1 MQATDARSDWWPLAA
16 CRSEDPEIFFPISSL
31 GSGLHQV
38 AQAKAVCGRC
48 RVRPECLSYA
58 LASRQVH
65 GIWGGTSE
73 EERQLIRE
81 REREGVRKTSAA

>member
-1 MQATDARSDWWPLAA
+1 MQATDVRSGWWPLAA

-48 RVRPECLSYA
+48 QVRPECLSYA

-65 GIWGGTSE
+65 GVWGGTSE
-73 EERQLIRE
+73 EERQLMRE
-81 REREGVRKTSAA
+81 RTMAIRTSARPT